1 MRGHGPV
8 LWRASLSKG
17 NVHSWADGH
26 PFESKREDKECA
38 IISLVET
45 GIPGRDMDTLALE
58 GNAGSG

>member
-1 MRGHGPV
+1 M
-8 LWRASLSKG
+8 SKG

-45 GIPGRDMDTLALE
+45 WIPGRDMDTLALE